1 MSGAGLLPNST
12 GTDFMPSF
20 TPAELVL
27 TSVLCG
33 VTLIAAI
40 WDIRFHKIPN
50 KITLPL
56 FLAGL
61 VFQIATDGLSGL
73 GQGLAGFAVGFL
85 PLFLLWM
92 VGSAGGGDAKLMG
105 AATVWLGFKY
115 AIAVLFIS
123 TICVVLFNL
132 GVGFWLITRH
142 GFRKAK
148 KEYFGDGGRR
158 RGPDP
163 VTGKLPRTMMTYATP
178 IAVAVW
184 LVVGW
189 IHFKPEP
196 RRGVQKDVEATQ
208 QTAPVK
214 PASTET

>member
-1 MSGAGLLPNST
+1 
-12 GTDFMPSF
+12 MPTF

-27 TSVLCG
+27 TAVLCG

-50 KITLPL
+50 KLTLPL

-61 VFQIATDGLSGL
+61 VFQIATGGFTGL

-115 AIAVLFIS
+115 AIAVLLIS
-123 TICVVLFNL
+123 TICVVLFNVA
-132 GVGFWLITRH
+132 VGLWLISTH

-148 KEYFGDGGRR
+148 KEYFGDGSRR

-189 IHFKPEP
+189 MHFKPEP
-196 RRGVQKDVEATQ
+196 RRPDAKKVEATQ

-214 PASTET
+214 SDSTET